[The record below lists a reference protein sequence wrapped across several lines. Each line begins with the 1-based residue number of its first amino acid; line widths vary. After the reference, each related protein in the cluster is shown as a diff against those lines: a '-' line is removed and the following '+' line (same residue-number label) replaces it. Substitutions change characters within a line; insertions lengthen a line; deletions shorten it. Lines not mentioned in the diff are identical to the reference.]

1 MLGYKDALVVGEGK
15 VGLDPARVWID
26 TRALHSLARRCADPK
41 QARAADRAALFHRLS
56 DLYRQPFLQ
65 LDEEE
70 PWTVEARQRYGALFN
85 TSIEALA
92 RAAEAEGRRD
102 EAAWMRERAAVA
114 HSPEARLR
122 LIVNR

>member
-1 MLGYKDALVVGEGK
+1 VR
-15 VGLDPARVWID
+15 PAE
-26 TRALHSLARRCADPK
+26 RAR
-41 QARAADRAALFHRLS
+41 LFHRLA

-70 PWTVEARQRYGALFN
+70 PWTVEARSRFAALWS
-85 TSIEALA
+85 TSVEALA
-92 RAAEAEGRRD
+92 RAAEAEGQRD
-102 EAAWMRERAAVA
+102 EAVWMRERAAVA